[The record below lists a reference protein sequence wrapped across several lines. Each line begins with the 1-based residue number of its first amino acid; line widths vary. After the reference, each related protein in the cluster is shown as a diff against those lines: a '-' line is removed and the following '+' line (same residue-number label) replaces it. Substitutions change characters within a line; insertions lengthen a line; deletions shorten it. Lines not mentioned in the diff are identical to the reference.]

1 MCKSKNKLQKIRAQ
15 FDHKIL
21 FKEKPHT
28 ESPKGVDEENQG
40 KKEKKSEMMFKEGCS
55 LGFRTR

>member
-40 KKEKKSEMMFKEGCS
+40 KKEK
-55 LGFRTR
+55 RAR